1 MMALNQHRWQQKRE
15 KQSWNL
21 YQGSM
26 SVALASWSSGVVSAC
41 GVMGRE
47 VDSRLVIKGQSCN
60 NYFDSFSAKKWNFF
74 QNERFVY

>member
-1 MMALNQHRWQQKRE
+1 
-15 KQSWNL
+15 
-21 YQGSM
+21 M
-26 SVALASWSSGVVSAC
+26 SVALASWSIGVVSAC